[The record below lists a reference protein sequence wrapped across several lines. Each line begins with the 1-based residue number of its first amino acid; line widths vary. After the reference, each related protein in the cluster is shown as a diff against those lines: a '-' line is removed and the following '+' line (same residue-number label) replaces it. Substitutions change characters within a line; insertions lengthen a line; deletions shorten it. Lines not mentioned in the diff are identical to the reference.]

1 MTFGQL
7 NAPASTGGDAAARN
21 RIRESLD
28 ESLLVEA
35 SAGTGKTTELTNR
48 IVNLLATGKAQVGSI
63 VAVTFTNKAA
73 GELKIRVRQGLDEAR
88 GKAQDAVE
96 KDNLEAALAHL
107 EEAFIGTIHAFCAQ
121 ILRQRPVEARVD
133 PAFEEITEGEAARLS
148 DAAFDHWF
156 QTSLA
161 ASTPGLRRALARLAW
176 PDQWDDETAIGKLR
190 YATRT
195 VLAWRDFTSPWR
207 REMFPRRLRIDD
219 LINQI
224 EQTATFM
231 RRARRSTDNL
241 VESLKPINEFRA
253 RTFQYLNQEHP
264 DYDTIEALLVRL
276 SREIARDKRKGSGS
290 YSDGI
295 TREQALQVR
304 EDLKAALQD
313 FARRADAD
321 LAAILHEEMQGLVNG
336 YDKLKQRGG
345 KLDFLDLLLLV
356 RNLVR
361 DDRSV
366 RVYLQKRYTHLFVD
380 EFQDTDPLQAE
391 TLLLLAA
398 DDPIQD
404 DWHQVTPIPGKLF
417 LVGDPKQSIYK
428 FRRADVGLYQ
438 SIVQSLTE
446 RGVRLVR
453 LTKSFRSVR
462 PIQEF
467 VNLAFRPVMTGDTTS
482 GQAEY
487 SDIEEHA
494 PADPTQPAVIALPVP
509 SPYGM
514 ERIAKT
520 KIDLCLPDAIGA
532 YIEWLIRESG
542 WLVRDP
548 EDPGKR
554 IPIAARHIAVLFRRF
569 TNFGRDLTRDYVH
582 ALEARSIPHLLVGS
596 KSFHNREE
604 VETLRSAL
612 TAIEWPDDELSV
624 FATLRGSLFAIEDE
638 ILFRYRLEVG
648 RLQPFAPP
656 KDALP
661 GEFLAIR
668 QALDLLKDLH
678 RGRNSRPIAD
688 TVMALLEATRAHA
701 GFALR
706 PAGHQVLANVNRI
719 ADLARNFEFSGGISY
734 RGFVDELTAQADKA
748 QSSEAPVFEYAADG
762 VRLMTVHVAKGLE
775 FPIVIL
781 GDITAKLCPTEPDR
795 YIDSARGLC
804 ATRLLR
810 CTPWELREHE
820 AEELLKERAEGV
832 RVAYVAATRAKDLLV
847 VPAVGDAPF
856 DGWVGP
862 LNSALYPPH
871 ALWRKSEDAP
881 GCPQFTGESSVLE
894 RPMHMMNEREPSVRP
909 GLHNGNVVWWDP
921 LALKLKPPDPIGLRQ
936 EDILTPT
943 QPAARESEDAYA
955 RWKFERAA
963 ALDQGAVPSVEI
975 VLASGAGDAPP
986 ADIAEPHIDQIA
998 SSETRPYGPRFGT
1011 LVHAILRQ
1019 VRAVDQIEHWA
1030 MIAGAQ
1036 LQAPV
1041 NEIAA
1046 AVESARAAFEH
1057 PLMVRSRHSAEVYRE
1072 MPVTLRVD
1080 ETRVFEGVI
1089 DLAFVDAGRWVIVD
1103 FKTTQDLDTKRAMY
1117 ARQLQWYAYAVSQI
1131 RGGVEVE
1138 SWILGL

>member
-1 MTFGQL
+1 MTPQ
-7 NAPASTGGDAAARN
+7 APSGDTHARQ

-48 IVNLLATGKAQVGSI
+48 IVNLLATGRAEVGSI

-88 GKAQDAVE
+88 AKAQDPVE
-96 KDNLEAALAHL
+96 RQNLEAALAHL

-133 PAFEEITEGEAARLS
+133 PAFEEITEQEAARIS
-148 DAAFDHWF
+148 DAAFDTWF
-156 QTSLA
+156 QSSLA

-176 PDQWDDETAIGKLR
+176 PDGWDDVTPVGKLR

-207 REMFPRRLRIDD
+207 REMFPRRTRIDE
-219 LINQI
+219 LIALI
-224 EQTATFM
+224 EQTANFM
-231 RRARRSTDNL
+231 KRARRSNDNL
-241 VESLKPINEFRA
+241 VESLKPVNEFRV

-276 SREIARDKRKGSGS
+276 TRDIDKDKRKGSGA
-290 YSDGI
+290 YADGI
-295 TREQALQVR
+295 TRDQALQVR
-304 EDLKAALQD
+304 EDLKAALAD

-321 LAAILHEEMQGLVNG
+321 LAALLREEMQGLVNG
-336 YDKLKQRGG
+336 YDRLKQRGG
-345 KLDFLDLLLLV
+345 KLDFLDLLILV
-356 RNLVR
+356 RNLIR

-391 TLLLLAA
+391 TLMLLAA
-398 DDPIQD
+398 NDHDED
-404 DWHQVTPIPGKLF
+404 DWLNVTPVPGKLF

-428 FRRADVGLYQ
+428 FRRADVTLYQ
-438 SIVQSLTE
+438 AIVESLTQ
-446 RGVRLVR
+446 RGVRLVH
-453 LTKSFRSVR
+453 LTKSFRSAR

-467 VNLAFRPVMTGDTTS
+467 VNTAFRPLMTGDIAS
-482 GQAEY
+482 GQAVY
-487 SDIEEHA
+487 QDLEEHV
-494 PADPTQPAVIALPVP
+494 PADPAQPAVIALPVP
-509 SPYGM
+509 RPYGASA
-514 ERIAKT
+514 IAKYR
-520 KIDLCLPDAIGA
+520 IDACLPDTIAA

-542 WLVRDP
+542 WQVRDP
-548 EDPGKR
+548 EDPTKKV
-554 IPIAARHIAVLFRRF
+554 PIAARHIAVLFRRF
-569 TNFGRDLTRDYVH
+569 TNIGKDLTRDYVR
-582 ALEARSIPHLLVGS
+582 ALEARSVAHLLVGS
-596 KSFHNREE
+596 KSFHDREE

-638 ILFRYRLEVG
+638 HLFRYRLEVG

-656 KDALP
+656 KDNLP

-668 QALDLLKDLH
+668 QGLDLLKDLH

-688 TVMALLEATRAHA
+688 TVMAVLEATRAHA

-719 ADLARNFEFSGGISY
+719 ADLARNFEFSGGISF
-734 RGFVDELTAQADKA
+734 RGFVDELSAQADKT

-781 GDITAKLCPTEPDR
+781 GDITAKLGPTEPDR

-820 AEELLKERAEGV
+820 SEELLKERAEGV

-847 VPAVGDAPF
+847 VPAVGDKPF
-856 DGWVGP
+856 EGWVGP
-862 LNSALYPPH
+862 LNSALYPPQ

-881 GCPQFTGESSVLE
+881 GCPQFQSDSTVLE
-894 RPMHMMNEREPSVRP
+894 RPMHMMNEMESSVRP

-921 LALKLKPPDPIGLRQ
+921 LALNLTPPDALGLRQ

-943 QPAARESEDAYA
+943 QPAARESEDAYSN
-955 RWKFERAA
+955 WKFKRAD
-963 ALDQGAVPSVEI
+963 ALDAGKVPSVEI
-975 VLASGAGDAPP
+975 VLASLTNEAPP
-986 ADIAEPHIDQIA
+986 GEVAEPSVDRVATSH
-998 SSETRPYGPRFGT
+998 TRPYGPRFGT

-1019 VRAVDQIEHWA
+1019 ARALEQIDHWA
-1030 MIAGAQ
+1030 VVAGAQ
-1036 LQAPV
+1036 LQAPDD
-1041 NEIAA
+1041 EIAA
-1046 AVESARAAFEH
+1046 AVESAKAAFEH
-1057 PLMVRSRHSAEVYRE
+1057 PLMVRAQRAEQVYRE

-1080 ETRVFEGVI
+1080 DKRVFEGVI
-1089 DLAFVDAGRWVIVD
+1089 DLAFVEQDRWVIVD
-1103 FKTTQDLDTKRAMY
+1103 FKTTQDLDAKRASY
-1117 ARQLQWYAYAVSQI
+1117 ARQLQWYAYAVGLI
-1131 RGGVEVE
+1131 RGVTVEA
-1138 SWILGL
+1138 WILGL

>member
-1 MTFGQL
+1 MI
-7 NAPASTGGDAAARN
+7 PAAAGDEAA
-21 RIRESLD
+21 RIRIRQSLD

-48 IVNLLATGKAQVGSI
+48 IVNLLATGKAEVGSI

-88 GKAQDAVE
+88 SKTENNTERQ
-96 KDNLEAALAHL
+96 NLEAALAHL

-133 PAFEEITEGEAARLS
+133 PAFEEITEQEASRYS
-148 DAAFDHWF
+148 DAAFDQWF

-176 PDQWDDETAIGKLR
+176 PEGWDGETAVGKLR
-190 YATRT
+190 YTART
-195 VLAWRDFTSPWR
+195 ILAWRDFTGPWR
-207 REMFPRRLRIDD
+207 REMFPRRPRIDS
-219 LINQI
+219 LVTAI
-224 EQTATFM
+224 EQTAVFM
-231 RRARRSTDNL
+231 RKARRSTDNL
-241 VESLKPINEFRA
+241 VESLKPVNEFRA
-253 RTFQYLNQEHP
+253 RTFQYLNQEQP
-264 DYDTIEALLVRL
+264 DYDTLEALLVRL
-276 SREIARDKRKGSGS
+276 SRDLDRDKRKGNGAFAE
-290 YSDGI
+290 GI
-295 TREQALQVR
+295 TRDEALQVR
-304 EDLKAALQD
+304 EDLKAALED

-321 LAAILHEEMQGLVNG
+321 LAAALKEEMQGIVNG

-361 DDRSV
+361 DDRGV

-398 DDPIQD
+398 DDPMQD
-404 DWHQVTPIPGKLF
+404 NWLEATPTPGKLF

-428 FRRADVGLYQ
+428 FRRADVSLYQ
-438 SIVQSLTE
+438 SIVESLTA

-453 LTKSFRSVR
+453 LTKSFRSAR

-467 VNLAFRPVMTGDTTS
+467 VNTAFRPLMTGDTVS

-487 SDIEEHA
+487 SDLEEHV
-494 PADPTQPAVIALPVP
+494 PADPSQPAVIALPVP

-514 ERIAKT
+514 ERIAKS
-520 KIDLCLPDAIGA
+520 KIDACLPDAVAA

-542 WLVRDP
+542 WHVRDP
-548 EDPGKR
+548 EDPSKKV
-554 IPIAARHIAVLFRRF
+554 PIAARHIAVLFRRF

-582 ALEARSIPHLLVGS
+582 ALEARSVTHLLVGS

-624 FATLRGSLFAIEDE
+624 FATLHGSLFAIEDE
-638 ILFRYRLEVG
+638 LLFRYRLEVG
-648 RLQPFAPP
+648 RLQPFAAP

-668 QALDLLKDLH
+668 QALDLIKELH
-678 RGRNSRPIAD
+678 RSRNSRPIAD
-688 TVMALLEATRAHA
+688 TVMAVLEATRAHA

-719 ADLARNFEFSGGISY
+719 ADLARNFEFSGGISF
-734 RGFVDELTAQADKA
+734 RGFVDELSAQADKA

-795 YIDSARGLC
+795 YIDPARNLC

-820 AEELLKERAEGV
+820 AGELLKERAEGV

-847 VPAVGDAPF
+847 IPAVGDLPF
-856 DGWVGP
+856 EGWVGP
-862 LNSALYPPH
+862 LNSALYPAR

-881 GCPQFTGESSVLE
+881 GCPHFTGDSTVID
-894 RPMHMMNEREPSVRP
+894 RPMHMMNEQESSVRP

-921 LALKLKPPDPIGLRQ
+921 RALNLKPPDPIGLRQ

-943 QPAARESEDAYA
+943 QPAARESENAYSD
-955 RWKFERAA
+955 WKFARAA
-963 ALDQGAVPSVEI
+963 ALDQGAAPSVEI
-975 VLASGAGDAPP
+975 VLASGPGDGPP
-986 ADIAEPHIDQIA
+986 VEMAEPRIDQIGT
-998 SSETRPYGPRFGT
+998 SGTRPYGPRFGT
-1011 LVHAILRQ
+1011 LVHVILRQ
-1019 VRAVDQIEHWA
+1019 AHKFEEIEHWA
-1030 MIAGAQ
+1030 LIAGVQ

-1041 NEIAA
+1041 DEVAA
-1046 AVESARAAFEH
+1046 AIKSAREAFQH
-1057 PLMVRSRHSAEVYRE
+1057 PLMARGRLSKEVHRE

-1089 DLAFVDAGRWVIVD
+1089 DLAFVEAGRWVIVD
-1103 FKTTQDLDTKRAMY
+1103 FKTTQDLEGKRAQY
-1117 ARQLQWYAYAVSQI
+1117 ARQLQWYAYAVSLI
-1131 RGGVEVE
+1131 RNGAEVE